1 MSSFQLFFMIC
12 IVPFIIAFIW
22 YLIDWKIE
30 EYLNKNS
37 STVYRITTF
46 AVFVLLSKY
55 YIETLIKAIF

>member
-1 MSSFQLFFMIC
+1 MGSLQLFFMIC

-30 EYLNKNS
+30 ESLNKNS
-37 STVYRITTF
+37 ATVYKIATF

-55 YIETLIKAIF
+55 YIEAVIKVMF